1 MAIPRE
7 EEKKIQNTLYKIKHL
22 PASKGWLYLL
32 KLSRLV
38 FSGANSLSEILQR
51 PEVQKLFGNLS
62 SNNFEIT
69 EKLLAKLSPNIA
81 EKLQGLKNQVY
92 LSIDLFQSALLSALS
107 DEEFSQFSVMLTMQA
122 AVARD
127 ESNANISISSH
138 ILQFVSSLMLDL
150 DAEALSLYIEQ
161 MINSSVQR
169 YREGE
174 GQWTSWKHEGE
185 KIYAFDNHFAG
196 RYNEMLEL
204 FVYLLIFNYAE
215 SVLMIKKNQI
225 MNDLRPI
232 LDQLIPKL
240 DPSTD
245 EST

>member
-1 MAIPRE
+1 MALPKE
-7 EEKKIQNTLYKIKHL
+7 EEKQIQNTIYKIKQL

-51 PEVQKLFGNLS
+51 PEVQELFGNIS

-69 EKLLAKLSPNIA
+69 EELLAKLSPNIA
-81 EKLQGLKNQVY
+81 EKLQGLKDQAY
-92 LSIDLFQSALLSALS
+92 LSIGLFQNALLSALS
-107 DEEFSQFSVMLTMQA
+107 DEEFAQFSVILTMQA
-122 AVARD
+122 AVAKD
-127 ESNANISISSH
+127 EGNANISMSGH
-138 ILQFVSSLMLDL
+138 ILKFVSNLILDL
-150 DAEALSLYIEQ
+150 DAEALSAYIEE
-161 MINSSVQR
+161 MINSSAQR

-174 GQWTSWKHEGE
+174 GQWIDWKHESE
-185 KIYAFDNHFAG
+185 RIYAFDNHFAG

-215 SVLMIKKNQI
+215 SFLMIKKNQI

-232 LDQLIPKL
+232 LDKLIPKL
-240 DPSTD
+240 NSLTD
-245 EST
+245 E

>member
-1 MAIPRE
+1 MALPKE
-7 EEKKIQNTLYKIKHL
+7 EEKQIQNTIYKIKQL

-51 PEVQKLFGNLS
+51 PEIQELFGNLS

-69 EKLLAKLSPNIA
+69 EELLAKLSPSIA
-81 EKLQGLKNQVY
+81 EKLQSLKNQAY
-92 LSIDLFQSALLSALS
+92 LSMDLFQNAL
-107 DEEFSQFSVMLTMQA
+107 LTMQA
-122 AVARD
+122 AIPKD
-127 ESNANISISSH
+127 EGNANISISSH
-138 ILQFVSSLMLDL
+138 ILKFVSSLMLDL
-150 DAEALSLYIEQ
+150 DAEALSIYIEE

-169 YREGE
+169 YSYHRSGE
-174 GQWTSWKHEGE
+174 GMWVNWKHESEG
-185 KIYAFDNHFAG
+185 IYAFDNHFAG

-215 SVLMIKKNQI
+215 SFLMIKKNQI

-232 LDQLIPKL
+232 LDKLIPKL
-240 DPSTD
+240 SPLTD
-245 EST
+245 E